1 MHHRIKPDHTAPEH
15 EEAIRWVDDLTLR
28 MKLQLLGEEHEPITM
43 EQLNEWFKHRRELE
57 RCRRRLI
64 FY

>member
-1 MHHRIKPDHTAPEH
+1 MHQRIKPDHTAPEH
-15 EEAIRWVDDLTLR
+15 EEAIRYVDDLILR
-28 MKLQLLGEEHEPITM
+28 MKLQLLGEEHVPVTM
-43 EQLNEWFKHRRELE
+43 EELDLWLKHRNNLE

>member
-1 MHHRIKPDHTAPEH
+1 MNARIRQDHTAPEH

-28 MKLQLLGEEHEPITM
+28 MKLQLLGEEHEPITI
-43 EQLNEWFKHRRELE
+43 EQLHDNAIVIEPVVMKRK
-57 RCRRRLI
+57 RLV